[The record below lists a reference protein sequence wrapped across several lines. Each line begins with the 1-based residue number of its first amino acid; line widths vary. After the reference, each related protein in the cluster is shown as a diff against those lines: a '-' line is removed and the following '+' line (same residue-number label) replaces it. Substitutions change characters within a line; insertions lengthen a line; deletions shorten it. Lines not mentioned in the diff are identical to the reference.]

1 MLYVHHPLRSSK
13 PEEVEAVPEKEG
25 RAGGELICKKR
36 DAPV

>member
-1 MLYVHHPLRSSK
+1 MLYVHHVLRSSK

-25 RAGGELICKKR
+25 KACGELICRKR